1 MATPDRRIIHRLN
14 RSERRRLFGSLLTD
28 SPCEKVQAIAMQ
40 LDGCVHDGL
49 RDSLAVPALIY
60 IAFNA
65 GNPVAMRGWAIPT
78 DAALAILDDMGRAW

>member
-1 MATPDRRIIHRLN
+1 
-14 RSERRRLFGSLLTD
+14 
-28 SPCEKVQAIAMQ
+28 MQ